1 MTEKNFTNY
10 FADWISAQAFPPGK
24 QKALL
29 AASELFSQQGYDAT
43 STAQIAKKAG
53 ISEATILIP
62 SRINSR
68 PLIIPF
74 KHYMVTCFLRI

>member
-43 STAQIAKKAG
+43 STAQIAKKP
-53 ISEATILIP
+53 E
-62 SRINSR
+62 
-68 PLIIPF
+68 
-74 KHYMVTCFLRI
+74 